1 MDIARDPKPRTRKRI
16 IQWSV
21 GALALIGVTMA
32 LRNLEPAAP
41 AVDAATVWMDTV
53 MHGTMVRQVRG
64 PGTLVPE
71 QMRWITALTAGRVE
85 QIIVLP
91 GTEIDEGTVIIRMSN
106 PDVDIALLQA
116 RQALNTAEA
125 TLIQTESNLE
135 TSRLTQL
142 GLLAQLRNQ
151 LQNAQRDQATNQR
164 LYDTNPELVAATE
177 LARTR
182 DAVDDL
188 QQRVRLEEEQTELLA
203 ASAIDQVNA
212 QRININSLTEIVDF
226 NRNRVA
232 SMEVTAGVSGVLAEL
247 PLDEGQW
254 VQSGGTLARVVQ
266 PGRLKAEVRI
276 PQTQAQDIAAG
287 QVAYID
293 TRNDTIVGQVV
304 RIDPSVQNGTV
315 TIDVALPARP
325 SAERSSGPEHRRQR
339 GDPAAGRR
347 DVRRTSR
354 IRSGESAGGYVQA
367 RRRRSVRGTRERDVG
382 GQFGQ
387 RDRSV
392 RGTAGG
398 GHRDLVGHV
407 QLGRIRSGPLE
418 ELGGWPAFQPFAFA
432 RNICGVSEGRDDGK
446 RDRAR
451 KRIDSDRSSEPQ

>member
-21 GALALIGVTMA
+21 AAVALIGVSIG
-32 LRNLEPAAP
+32 LRNLDPAAP
-41 AVDAATVWMDTV
+41 PVDVATVWMDTV
-53 MHGTMVRQVRG
+53 QHGTMVRQVRG

-71 QMRWITALTAGRVE
+71 QMRWVTALTAGRVE

-91 GTEIDEGTVIIRMSN
+91 GTVIEENTVIVRMSN

-116 RQALNTAEA
+116 QQALNTAEA
-125 TLIQTESNLE
+125 TLIQTVSNLE

-151 LQNAQRDQATNQR
+151 LQNARRDHATNQR
-164 LYDTNPELVAATE
+164 LFDTNPELVAATE

-182 DAVDDL
+182 DAAEDL
-188 QQRVRLEEEQTELLA
+188 EERVRLEEEQTELLA
-203 ASAIDQVNA
+203 ASAIDQVTA
-212 QRININSLTEIVDF
+212 QRLNINSLTDIVDF
-226 NRNRVA
+226 NRNRVN

-254 VQSGGTLARVVQ
+254 VQSGETLARVVQ

-276 PQTQAQDIAAG
+276 PQTQAQDITAG

-315 TIDVALPARP
+315 TIDVALPRDLPRSARP
-325 SAERSSGPEHRRQR
+325 DLSIDGNVVIQRLDDVTYVGRPAYGQANQRVGMFKLVEDGQYAERVTVMLGASSVNEIEVIEGLQE
-339 GDPAAGRR
+339 GDIVILSDMSNWDGFDR
-347 DVRRTSR
+347 VR
-354 IRSGESAGGYVQA
+354 
-367 RRRRSVRGTRERDVG
+367 
-382 GQFGQ
+382 
-387 RDRSV
+387 
-392 RGTAGG
+392 
-398 GHRDLVGHV
+398 L
-407 QLGRIRSGPLE
+407 
-418 ELGGWPAFQPFAFA
+418 
-432 RNICGVSEGRDDGK
+432 RN
-446 RDRAR
+446 
-451 KRIDSDRSSEPQ
+451 